1 MEDIMKNRVI
11 ILLTGLVLTL
21 AVSATH
27 AAIIKVEI
35 QATITSIMDQAD
47 ILGSSVS
54 VGDEIT
60 GWYAYD
66 APALPSEVYGGIALY
81 VFNSAPCG
89 MFFTVGGFNFETDIN
104 NIHLEVGVQNN
115 TSNTDA
121 FTLTSKNNISILDM
135 PIDNIHFQLSDDTAL
150 AIDNYNLPT
159 ESPVLDNW
167 PSMKSLNIFGVKYLN
182 PTDKQSLIINSV
194 VTSAVLVPE
203 PITMVLILT
212 GGIIVRSRKRK

>member
-1 MEDIMKNRVI
+1 MTNSAI
-11 ILLTGLVLTL
+11 ILLTGLVFAL
-21 AVSATH
+21 AVTVAH
-27 AAIIKVEI
+27 AALIKVEI
-35 QATITSIMDQAD
+35 QATITGIMDQAN

-66 APALPSEVYGGIALY
+66 TSASPSEVYGGIALY
-81 VFNSAPCG
+81 VFDSAPCG
-89 MFFTVGGFNFETDIN
+89 MFFTVGGFNFKTDIN
-104 NIHLEVGVQNN
+104 DINLEVGVQND
-115 TSNTDA
+115 TSNTDN
-121 FTLTSKNNISILDM
+121 FTLTSKNNVSILDM

-167 PSMKSLNIFGVKYLN
+167 PSMKSLNIFGVKYLT

-203 PITMVLILT
+203 PVTMLLLITGSLAI
-212 GGIIVRSRKRK
+212 RFRKK